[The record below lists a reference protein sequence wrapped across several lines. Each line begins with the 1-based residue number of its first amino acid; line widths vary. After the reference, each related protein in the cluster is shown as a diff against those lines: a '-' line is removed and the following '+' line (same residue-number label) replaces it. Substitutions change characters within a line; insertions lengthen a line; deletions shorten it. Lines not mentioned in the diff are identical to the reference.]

1 MFYEDVIVAGFGGQ
15 GVLMLGKLIA
25 EAALREGLNVTWI
38 PAYGPEMRGGTANC
52 TVVISDVEVGSPVVT
67 SPKAAIVMNQPS
79 ADTFGPRVKKG
90 GYLFV
95 NSSLVPRKFK
105 REDIEIIEIP
115 ASDIALEIG
124 SERVANIVM
133 LGAYIEVTK
142 VVRDEVAEKVV
153 FEVLGKKK
161 SEFVEMNRR
170 AYLEGKKYVQSR
182 GDDKK

>member
-52 TVVISDVEVGSPVVT
+52 TVVISDMEVGSPVVT
-67 SPKAAIVMNQPS
+67 SPKTAIVMNQPS
-79 ADTFGPRVKKG
+79 ADAFGPRVKEG

-95 NSSLVPRKFK
+95 NSSLVPK
-105 REDIEIIEIP
+105 RFERDDIDVIEIP

-124 SERVANIVM
+124 SEKVANIVM
-133 LGAYIEVTK
+133 LGAYIEITK
-142 VVRDEVAEKVV
+142 VVKDETAEDVV
-153 FEVLGKKK
+153 LEVLGKKK
-161 SEFVEMNRR
+161 AEFIEMNRR

-182 GDDKK
+182 ANSKK